1 MHNMKH
7 NIVRFIDKVFN
18 LKMEDSEQAVVEVK
32 EKTNKKIKETRKTL
46 KKAGN
51 LQQEIMQKTTT
62 YYLGKAA
69 GVIK

>member
-1 MHNMKH
+1 MKH